1 MKSDTEHIPM
11 KEVMEAIARGDK
23 KAFEQLFR
31 EWYVRLCVY
40 AESIVHDRDIAEDLV
55 QNIFYILWEK
65 RDVVNIRES
74 IKSYLYRSTYNSA
87 LNTLKYE
94 KVKLAFLEFI
104 RKHEKE
110 GENNIEYFFEKEAK
124 ETVLKEIN
132 RAIETLPEQCREIF
146 LLSRFS
152 GKKSIEIASDLGLSV
167 RTVEAQL
174 YKAMKRLREEL
185 AHLRHSEILFLILF
199 GK

>member
-40 AESIVHDRDIAEDLV
+40 AESIVHDRDLAEDLV

-87 LNTLKYE
+87 LNTLKHE
-94 KVKLAFLEFI
+94 KVKLAFWNLFASM
-104 RKHEKE
+104 RKREKIIS
-110 GENNIEYFFEKEAK
+110 N
-124 ETVLKEIN
+124 
-132 RAIETLPEQCREIF
+132 IF
-146 LLSRFS
+146 LKRKR
-152 GKKSIEIASDLGLSV
+152 KKP
-167 RTVEAQL
+167 
-174 YKAMKRLREEL
+174 Y
-185 AHLRHSEILFLILF
+185 
-199 GK
+199 